1 MAKVVKK
8 KLRLKKKN
16 FAIFVI
22 IIITLFVLT
31 NSLVKSIKYNLSKKE
46 EKKIEEKPVK
56 KEEPIEPSLPEY
68 YIKDNEERYKK
79 YKEKNPELS
88 TEEIVTEVN
97 IGLDYEYYENTK
109 ETKFPNKSY
118 VLVNKY
124 NYLPDGYIPENLVE
138 IDEKYAKSGVK
149 LVNYAAD
156 AFEKMAADAK
166 NEGLRII
173 AMSTYRS
180 YKYQVNLYNRYKK
193 ADGEEVADTYSARPG
208 YSEHQTGLAVD
219 VYNGKLDY
227 TDFEK
232 TKEFD
237 WMQENAY
244 KYGFILRFPKNK
256 TKQTGY
262 QYESWHY
269 RYVGKKIAAYI
280 HDNDICFEEYYVQKI
295 ENN

>member
-8 KLRLKKKN
+8 RLRLKKKN

-22 IIITLFVLT
+22 IIITIISLT
-31 NSLVKSIKYNLSKKE
+31 NSLVKSIKYNITKKQEEKKE
-46 EKKIEEKPVK
+46 ETN
-56 KEEPIEPSLPEY
+56 EPELPDY
-68 YIKDNEERYKK
+68 YIKDHAERYEK
-79 YKEKNPELS
+79 YKQKNPDLTFEQV
-88 TEEIVTEVN
+88 ITEVN
-97 IGLDYEYYENTK
+97 IGLDYDYYENVK

-118 VLVNKY
+118 ILVNKY
-124 NYLPDGYIPENLVE
+124 NYLPDGYVPDKLEE
-138 IDEKYAKSGVK
+138 INTRYAKSGMK
-149 LVNYAAD
+149 MVNYAAN
-156 AFEKMAADAK
+156 AFEKMSKDASK
-166 NEGLRII
+166 EGLKII

-180 YKYQVNLYNRYKK
+180 YKYQVNLYARYKK
-193 ADGEEVADTYSARPG
+193 ADGEEIADTYSARPG

-227 TDFEK
+227 TEFEK

-237 WMQENAY
+237 WMQENAH
-244 KYGFILRFPKNK
+244 KYGFILRFPKDK

-262 QYESWHY
+262 RYESWHY
-269 RYVGKKIAAYI
+269 RYVGVKIATYI